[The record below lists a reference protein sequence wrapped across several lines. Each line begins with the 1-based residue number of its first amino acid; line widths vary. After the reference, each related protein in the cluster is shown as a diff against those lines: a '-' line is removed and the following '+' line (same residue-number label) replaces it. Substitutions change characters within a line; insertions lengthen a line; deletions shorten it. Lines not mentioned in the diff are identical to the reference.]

1 MKQAKLFEEQA
12 KLFEEQAKS
21 FEEHLFRQYKTKKIT

>member
-21 FEEHLFRQYKTKKIT
+21 FEEHLLRQYKTKKIT